1 MPSGVIF
8 LSLTSISDITRKW
21 FEEKYLDI
29 GKSHSIKECIQ
40 HMGDILY
47 VVRLVISDTEL
58 NFFPLEVASFLVLR
72 HVVLTTMFVEV
83 HDLFTSSKS
92 T

>member
-1 MPSGVIF
+1 
-8 LSLTSISDITRKW
+8 
-21 FEEKYLDI
+21 
-29 GKSHSIKECIQ
+29 
-40 HMGDILY
+40 MGDILY

-92 T
+92 TWRGSVYSQKVSLFLRKPTAVGFLE